1 MNWHDHSEWKY
12 GEHSYLSPSK
22 KTWVNYDDETLVKN
36 YKTFMTATVLGTA
49 VHDLASRFINKRYK
63 LLKSDWNIIA
73 FELEDVYDI
82 PKYAIN
88 KELIFENL
96 RLFVNDCISNNMRSE
111 EKLIYTPHA
120 FGTADAI
127 QLTGNTLLIFD
138 LKTGA
143 TPASLDQL
151 ISYAALF
158 CLEYTIKPSTLNYD
172 LRIYQFNSI
181 VTDPNITSDIIE
193 ARVQE
198 YVHKDKILLQID
210 GGKL

>member
-1 MNWHDHSEWKY
+1 MIWHDHSDWRF
-12 GEHSYLSPSK
+12 GEHSFLSPSK
-22 KTWVNYDDETLVKN
+22 KSWVNYDDETLIKN
-36 YKTFMTATVLGTA
+36 YKTYMTATVLGTT
-49 VHDLASRFINKRYK
+49 VHELASEFISERYK
-63 LLKSDWNIIA
+63 LLKSDWNIVNW
-73 FELEDVYDI
+73 ELIKAGI

-96 RLFVNDCISNNMRSE
+96 RMFVNDSINSDMRSE
-111 EKLIYTPHA
+111 EKLVYSAHA

-127 QLTGNTLLIFD
+127 QLTGNTLFIFD

-158 CLEYTIKPSTLNYD
+158 CLEYNFKPSDISYD

-181 VTDPNITSDIIE
+181 ITDPAINSDIIDE
-193 ARVQE
+193 RMRNI
-198 YVHKDKILLQID
+198 VHKDNLLKQVD
-210 GGKL
+210 GGML